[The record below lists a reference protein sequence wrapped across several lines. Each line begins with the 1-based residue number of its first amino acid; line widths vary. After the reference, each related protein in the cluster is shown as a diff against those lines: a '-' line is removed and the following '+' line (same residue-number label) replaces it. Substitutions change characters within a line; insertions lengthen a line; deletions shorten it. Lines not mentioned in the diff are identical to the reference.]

1 VPTEPLSRRSLLLA
15 RPAPR
20 RAAWAAA
27 AALPPPDPIA
37 RLVARTTFGAR
48 PQDVAR
54 ARDLGFAGWVEEQL
68 HPERLEDAAVDAHLA
83 ATYPTLGASAAQ
95 LLALRESDRRTAPLE
110 LKAATLHRAVSSARQ
125 LFEVL
130 VDFWSNH
137 FNVYHGDGP
146 TAALK
151 TVEDREVLRRHAL
164 GRFRDLLHASAKSPA
179 MLVYLDNFSNVK
191 QGPNENYA
199 RELMELHTIGVD
211 GGYGHMDVE
220 EVARAFTGWTVGRP
234 AGDGGPR
241 ARRGRPGEYLFA
253 PQAHDDGARAVLG
266 HELPAGLGRGHGER
280 VLDLLA
286 AHPATARHVATKLVR
301 RLVADAPPAAAVDAA
316 SSTFAATGGD
326 LREVVRAIL
335 LGPDFAAA
343 ANQKFK
349 RPFEFVVSAVR
360 ALGAAVDARGA
371 GSLLWALRRLG
382 QLPFDWPAPDGY
394 PDTADAWGSTSGV
407 LDRWQLGLA
416 LAANAVPGV
425 RWDPAE
431 LLAAVVAPTP
441 AGMADGFAARLLQR
455 PLLARDREL
464 LIAHAADGRKP
475 DSRLTPAQMRATT
488 PGLVALLLDSPYFQW
503 R

>member
-1 VPTEPLSRRSLLLA
+1 
-15 RPAPR
+15 
-20 RAAWAAA
+20 
-27 AALPPPDPIA
+27 
-37 RLVARTTFGAR
+37 
-48 PQDVAR
+48 
-54 ARDLGFAGWVEEQL
+54 
-68 HPERLEDAAVDAHLA
+68 
-83 ATYPTLGASAAQ
+83 
-95 LLALRESDRRTAPLE
+95 
-110 LKAATLHRAVSSARQ
+110 
-125 LFEVL
+125 
-130 VDFWSNH
+130 
-137 FNVYHGDGP
+137 
-146 TAALK
+146 
-151 TVEDREVLRRHAL
+151 
-164 GRFRDLLHASAKSPA
+164 
-179 MLVYLDNFSNVK
+179 
-191 QGPNENYA
+191 
-199 RELMELHTIGVD
+199 
-211 GGYGHMDVE
+211 
-220 EVARAFTGWTVGRP
+220 
-234 AGDGGPR
+234 
-241 ARRGRPGEYLFA
+241 
-253 PQAHDDGARAVLG
+253 
-266 HELPAGLGRGHGER
+266 
-280 VLDLLA
+280 
-286 AHPATARHVATKLVR
+286 
-301 RLVADAPPAAAVDAA
+301 
-316 SSTFAATGGD
+316 
-326 LREVVRAIL
+326 VVRAIL